1 MELPISSRIQAQILH
16 FGGYKLIWINCY
28 FPTDPQTV
36 QFDDNELVAA
46 QNEIES
52 ILDNNLFDDCIVG
65 GDFNFD
71 SSRNSGFSNSMT
83 NFLSRLGLLSV
94 WTKFQAG
101 FTHLHVDSKS
111 SSTIDHF
118 FLNQELLDL
127 VEHAGPVHLGDNL
140 SRHSPIM
147 MKLRLPQKTLNNQNE
162 SEIKK
167 SSTPAWY
174 KATQTDKDHFTSLLE
189 QILFKLEIPGS
200 SNCSDVTCNDPQHL
214 HENDELVLDIL
225 LAGIETSYETIP
237 MTARSATGKSRHHP
251 LPGWNEEVQPKKK
264 DSLLWHSVWLSAGRP
279 SSGNLY
285 KVMCHTRMKYQRA
298 VKKLKRFAAT
308 TKAQQLLEASEA
320 GDLALVKEL
329 KKTLLDKP
337 LGQSVP
343 ECVEGKVT
351 HESILEVFRNCY
363 SELYNSASTV
373 DAMTDIKSKLQGLIN
388 ENSLREV
395 NKVTAEVVKQACSK
409 LKPGKLDV
417 TGSYSSDIFLHG
429 PDVLFDLLA
438 NVFRS
443 YLVHGSVTPQ
453 ILSCAFLPLF
463 KGGLKDPSRFDSYR
477 AIAGASQLLKLFE
490 YVILLV
496 WGEVLDSDS
505 MQFGFKAGVSTTQC
519 SWLVNEVTTYFMR
532 RGTAVSACLLD
543 CSKAFDK
550 CRFDKLFSKLIEKGL
565 PAIVVRVFI
574 FMYEEQTGWVTLSGK
589 QSTSF
594 TITNGTRQGSVL
606 SPVIFSVYLDDL
618 LRELRRL
625 QLGCS
630 IGGCWFGA
638 CGYADDLII
647 MAPNREVLQRMLDI
661 CEAYA
666 VDHNLTFSTDPVPA
680 RSKTKCIYFCGRPGH
695 VRYPQPV
702 QLGGKDLPW
711 VESADHLGH
720 CVSQMTNMEKD
731 CQRARAIF
739 IRKSLE
745 IREQFSFAKPEN
757 IMQAVQ
763 IFCMYAYGS
772 KLWDLSSQVA
782 EQYFKSWNTC
792 VKLVHGLPRN
802 TFTYLVEGFLSGS
815 QVSLRNQALSRY
827 PGFYRGLL
835 NSPSKEVKMLARMV
849 SRDPRSTTC
858 RNLKYSE
865 QKTKLKNPEFCSSWK
880 VRDALPVQ
888 NVPEKE
894 TWRLGMLSTLMKIK
908 REKCLEVENMQ
919 HICAMLDSLAS
930 T

>member
-1 MELPISSRIQAQILH
+1 
-16 FGGYKLIWINCY
+16 
-28 FPTDPQTV
+28 
-36 QFDDNELVAA
+36 
-46 QNEIES
+46 
-52 ILDNNLFDDCIVG
+52 
-65 GDFNFD
+65 
-71 SSRNSGFSNSMT
+71 
-83 NFLSRLGLLSV
+83 
-94 WTKFQAG
+94 
-101 FTHLHVDSKS
+101 
-111 SSTIDHF
+111 
-118 FLNQELLDL
+118 
-127 VEHAGPVHLGDNL
+127 
-140 SRHSPIM
+140 
-147 MKLRLPQKTLNNQNE
+147 
-162 SEIKK
+162 
-167 SSTPAWY
+167 
-174 KATQTDKDHFTSLLE
+174 
-189 QILFKLEIPGS
+189 
-200 SNCSDVTCNDPQHL
+200 
-214 HENDELVLDIL
+214 
-225 LAGIETSYETIP
+225 
-237 MTARSATGKSRHHP
+237 
-251 LPGWNEEVQPKKK
+251 
-264 DSLLWHSVWLSAGRP
+264 
-279 SSGNLY
+279 
-285 KVMCHTRMKYQRA
+285 
-298 VKKLKRFAAT
+298 
-308 TKAQQLLEASEA
+308 
-320 GDLALVKEL
+320 
-329 KKTLLDKP
+329 
-337 LGQSVP
+337 
-343 ECVEGKVT
+343 
-351 HESILEVFRNCY
+351 
-363 SELYNSASTV
+363 
-373 DAMTDIKSKLQGLIN
+373 MTDIKSKLQGLIN

-443 YLVHGSVTPQ
+443 YLVHASVTPQ
-453 ILSCAFLPLF
+453 ILSYAFLPLF

-565 PAIVVRVFI
+565 PAKVVRVLI

-772 KLWDLSSQVA
+772 MLWDLSSQVA
-782 EQYFKSWNTC
+782 EQYFKSWNAC

-858 RNLKYSE
+858 RNLKYLE
-865 QKTKLKNPEFCSSWK
+865 QKTKLKDPEFCSSWK

-908 REKCLEVENMQ
+908 REKYLDVENMQ